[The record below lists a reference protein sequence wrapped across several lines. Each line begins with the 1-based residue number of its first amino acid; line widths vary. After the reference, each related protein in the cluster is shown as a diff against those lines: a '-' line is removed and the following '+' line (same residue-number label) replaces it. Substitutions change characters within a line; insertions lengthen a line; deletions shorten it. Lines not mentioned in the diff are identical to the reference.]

1 MTTSASRPGACRR
14 QPADVEPGE
23 LARRLDRLFILLP
36 DGEREHVYE
45 EIASEVNAGAGEHVV
60 SAAEVGQLRTGAAGI
75 PTAQVLRGLA
85 DFFKIP
91 AAYLLGGDVE
101 LDSQMEA
108 ELDDLELM
116 KRHGVREVAYQMP
129 VLTGDGREAVED
141 LDLRIEELPEEGR
154 DLIRAVLAGAESAV
168 RLAGRDG

>member
-1 MTTSASRPGACRR
+1 MTTSATRPGARGR

-23 LARRLDRLFILLP
+23 LARKLDRLFMLVP

-45 EIASEVNAGAGEHVV
+45 EIASEINAGAGEHVV
-60 SAAEVGQLRTGAAGI
+60 SATEVGQLRTGGAGI

-101 LDSQMEA
+101 LESQMEA

-116 KRHGVREVAYQMP
+116 KRHGVQKVAYQIP

-141 LDLRIEELPEEGR
+141 LDLRIAELPEEGR
-154 DLIRAVLAGAESAV
+154 DVIRAVLAGSESV
-168 RLAGRDG
+168 FRLVGREG